1 MLRELNLNEMML
13 VSGGQDN
20 SGEGEGEPEEP
31 PQPEQEHI
39 EPESDTLS
47 GSSGTGDDSDF
58 GNGNGGFWNGNDSGL
73 GVGTNGGVTGFT
85 YTEGNTTV
93 TGGVGTVPSSSIP
106 DGPSGGGQDVPAV
119 NVTTSF

>member
-39 EPESDTLS
+39 EPESDTFDGTQRTATDGWGFEGDQGFLES
-47 GSSGTGDDSDF
+47 GVDQWTNLPDTAARYGDMAIQAAIDFYNEGTQ
-58 GNGNGGFWNGNDSGL
+58 NGNVGEPSPQGF
-73 GVGTNGGVTGFT
+73 
-85 YTEGNTTV
+85 
-93 TGGVGTVPSSSIP
+93 
-106 DGPSGGGQDVPAV
+106 
-119 NVTTSF
+119 